1 MSEEKFENE
10 ENLNE
15 ESVNEENLNE
25 DFSAAEANDA
35 PIVQETGENDEH
47 RDFSESPVSI
57 DVPKKSNKSAMIVI
71 AVVAVLVVAVL
82 ALVGVNFVKNSNKYN
97 EMGYINISGRT
108 LDEVATASGKTLE
121 EFKTE
126 YKLPEDMKG
135 NTEESAAYYMIPAEK
150 MAEMNG
156 ITFDQLKEM
165 LGLADNAE
173 LTGDMPWGKVEGEA
187 TLKAYV
193 GETNIEEFKKYYELG
208 DEITADTKWSEIRNI
223 VDQKALKERI
233 AEEEKEAAET
243 PAADAQT
250 TDAPAADAQT
260 GETPAADT
268 QTTDAPAAA
277 QTPAA

>member
-15 ESVNEENLNE
+15 ESINEENLNE
-25 DFSAAEANDA
+25 DFSAAEVNDV
-35 PIVQETGENDEH
+35 PIVQESGENGEY
-47 RDFSESPVSI
+47 RDFAASPVNI
-57 DVPKKSNKSAMIVI
+57 DVPKKSNKSAIIVV
-71 AVVAVLVVAVL
+71 AVVAVLVVAAL

-97 EMGYINISGRT
+97 KMGYINISGRT
-108 LDEVATASGKTLE
+108 LDEVAEASGKTLE

-193 GETNIEEFKKYYELG
+193 GETNIEEFKEYYGLG

-223 VDQKALKERI
+223 VDQKALDERI

-250 TDAPAADAQT
+250 TDAPTA
-260 GETPAADT
+260 ETPAADT
-268 QTTDAPAAA
+268 QTTDAPVAA